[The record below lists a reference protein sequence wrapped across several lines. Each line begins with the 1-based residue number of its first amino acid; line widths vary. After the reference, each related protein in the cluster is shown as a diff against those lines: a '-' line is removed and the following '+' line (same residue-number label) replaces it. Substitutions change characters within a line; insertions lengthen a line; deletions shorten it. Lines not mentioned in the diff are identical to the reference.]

1 MYNTEKIKKDLKNNM
16 SQSRYDHSLLV
27 AQEAKLLAR
36 HYHIDEEKAYVAGL
50 VHDIA
55 KEFSEDDNKRWIEK
69 YHLSQEWLL
78 PENKK
83 IIHAEVGSY
92 VVKEWYAFDEAICN
106 AVKYHTI
113 GDPSMQLLAKIVFI
127 ADKIGRKNI
136 TPVIQTQKS
145 LAYKN
150 LDKALEFHMINLQN
164 KLEQEGKNMH
174 PNSLKLIKILSKR
187 S

>member
-1 MYNTEKIKKDLKNNM
+1 
-16 SQSRYDHSLLV
+16 
-27 AQEAKLLAR
+27 
-36 HYHIDEEKAYVAGL
+36 
-50 VHDIA
+50 
-55 KEFSEDDNKRWIEK
+55 
-69 YHLSQEWLL
+69 
-78 PENKK
+78 
-83 IIHAEVGSY
+83 
-92 VVKEWYAFDEAICN
+92 
-106 AVKYHTI
+106 
-113 GDPSMQLLAKIVFI
+113 MQLLAKIVFI

>member
-69 YHLSQEWLL
+69 YHLSKNGYYQ
-78 PENKK
+78 K
-83 IIHAEVGSY
+83 I
-92 VVKEWYAFDEAICN
+92 KRL
-106 AVKYHTI
+106 
-113 GDPSMQLLAKIVFI
+113 SMLRLVL
-127 ADKIGRKNI
+127 
-136 TPVIQTQKS
+136 T
-145 LAYKN
+145 
-150 LDKALEFHMINLQN
+150 
-164 KLEQEGKNMH
+164 
-174 PNSLKLIKILSKR
+174 LSKNGMLLMKQFVML
-187 S
+187 